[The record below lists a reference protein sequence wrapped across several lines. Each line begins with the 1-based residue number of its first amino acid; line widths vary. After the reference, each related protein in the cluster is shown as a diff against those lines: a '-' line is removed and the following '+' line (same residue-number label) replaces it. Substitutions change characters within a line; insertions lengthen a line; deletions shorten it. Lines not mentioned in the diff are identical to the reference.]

1 MLCEV
6 WLTLCDQDRSTKN
19 NVFFVRFSILKK
31 MAMDWMLD
39 QTVDKEVKLMS
50 KKFKGGNKKEGKGK
64 WVVEKCL

>member
-1 MLCEV
+1 MKCYV
-6 WLTLCDQDRSTKN
+6 KFDWLHATKITQLKDD
-19 NVFFVRFSILKK
+19 VVSVRFSSLIK

-64 WVVEKCL
+64 

>member
-1 MLCEV
+1 MLINKVGDNLFFLEEKV
-6 WLTLCDQDRSTKN
+6 RLN
-19 NVFFVRFSILKK
+19 NVVFVRFSSLKK

-64 WVVEKCL
+64 

>member
-1 MLCEV
+1 MTKINQKSHYYSEV
-6 WLTLCDQDRSTKN
+6 YS
-19 NVFFVRFSILKK
+19 LKK

-64 WVVEKCL
+64 

>member
-1 MLCEV
+1 MIHLY
-6 WLTLCDQDRSTKN
+6 DQDHSTKN
-19 NVFFVRFSILKK
+19 DIVFVRFSSLKK

-64 WVVEKCL
+64 

>member
-1 MLCEV
+1 
-6 WLTLCDQDRSTKN
+6 
-19 NVFFVRFSILKK
+19 

-64 WVVEKCL
+64 